1 MQAALETNDQEHA
14 AALQAKDAEHAAALE
29 AALEAN
35 DQEHAAA
42 LQAKDPEHA
51 AALRENY
58 QAWARRHRS
67 MRNSTLQAQANSLS
81 SFMDS
86 ISYVLYTI
94 MGSPEDYTTQ
104 TRLHRVSPPLV
115 LTLMKVPSSSLSTS
129 PPIHLPSVTF

>member
-1 MQAALETNDQEHA
+1 MQAALET
-14 AALQAKDAEHAAALE
+14 
-29 AALEAN
+29 N

-86 ISYVLYTI
+86 ISYVLYTWAVQR
-94 MGSPEDYTTQ
+94 TTQ
-104 TRLHRVSPPLV
+104 LKRAYTGYPLHWS
-115 LTLMKVPSSSLSTS
+115 
-129 PPIHLPSVTF
+129 